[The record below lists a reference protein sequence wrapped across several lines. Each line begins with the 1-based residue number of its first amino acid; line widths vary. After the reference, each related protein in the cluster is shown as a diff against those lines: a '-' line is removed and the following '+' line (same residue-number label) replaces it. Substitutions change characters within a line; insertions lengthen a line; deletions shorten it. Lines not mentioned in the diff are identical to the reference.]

1 MTRTHSATIGLPLG
15 LAAVLLLLVLGAWV
29 EERHD
34 GREHVLEEARSAIVR
49 DAERLALVAQ
59 NSLGD
64 HPTRVAAEVA
74 AVATDVRVAHVALI
88 DPAGRVAVGQ
98 RLAWTGQ
105 PAVAVLEGYSPVR
118 FERVGRGRMFDLQV
132 DETARRLS
140 LMLPFSVPGSERDG
154 TGTGNSLRD
163 AGGVVYMTHDLWL
176 EDQLIDHANARRLGW
191 RLLLA
196 GLVIGVLSLLIRRA
210 YTRPLT
216 ALKNAVGRISVS
228 EQAGE
233 PVLEQGPSELRELAR
248 SFNRMGA
255 RLAHG
260 QQALRNS
267 NARLEGMIDAA
278 MDGIITVDSS
288 QRIVGFNRA
297 AAAMFGWPAHEALGL
312 PLEQLLPARF
322 RHGHV
327 AHMER
332 FRDSG
337 ESART
342 MSRNAVVNGL
352 RRNGEEFPVE
362 ASIACLTV
370 DGEVFYTAILR
381 DVTARVQAEH
391 EIRALNATLEE
402 RVARRTEALQQ
413 ANARLIEQE
422 SELREAKAIAENS
435 ARLKADF
442 LANMSHEIRTPLN
455 AVIGLGH
462 LAMRAATDERQRDYL
477 RKIAQSSQQL
487 LGLIN
492 DILDFSKIEA
502 NKLDIEQIDFQLS
515 KVLDDF
521 STLIAQRAAAK
532 GLELVFRVDRDVPD
546 HLVGDPL
553 RLSQMLLNYGN
564 NAVKF
569 TEHGEIEL
577 KVSRQPLAESEA
589 DSGVVALR
597 FELRDTGIGLSEA
610 QRTGLF
616 QSFHQADSSTSR
628 RYGGTGLGLAI
639 VSRLAALMGGEV
651 GVDSEPGKG
660 STFWLTA
667 RFGLSVN
674 RPAWQPPEPDVR
686 NRRVL
691 VVDDNATAR
700 LTLCDLLE
708 AIGLQA
714 HAVDGG
720 PAGLRALQQ
729 AQNDGEPYELALIDW
744 QMPGM
749 DGLETARRIAELGL
763 HKVPPR
769 ILVTAFG
776 REEIHRQAESEGF
789 AGVLVK
795 PVNASML
802 FDALMQV
809 FRRTGTGTGTG
820 TGNSTQVAS
829 EPIPLEHTLAAIRGA
844 HVLLVEDNEI
854 NQQVARELLVDAG
867 LQVDVAGN
875 GLLAT
880 EKIAR
885 RDYDLVLMDLDMP
898 VMDGLAATRAIRA
911 MPDRAGLCIVAMTA
925 SAMAEDRQR
934 CLDAG
939 MNDFVAKPIE
949 PDKLAQVLLAH
960 IAPGIARAPRVA
972 PLRPIT
978 RAPQPLDVDDD
989 TVPQAEGLDH
999 VLGLRRSGGKKA
1011 LYRSLL
1017 RKFVDSH
1024 RDVCARL
1031 KAALARGADG
1041 DTDGLAEAQHLA
1053 HTLKGVAG
1061 NLGASAVQ
1069 ALASELERRL
1079 SAGAPGA
1086 DLEAARAPLAD
1097 ALAQL
1102 VEALARQLPD
1112 IPETGDAAASAPDP
1126 EVLREVVETLDRQ
1139 LDEGDAEAQD
1149 TAARHAALLAG
1160 ALGDQ
1165 HLRFTH
1171 AVARYAYDE
1180 ARQMLRTLL
1189 ERP

>member
-1 MTRTHSATIGLPLG
+1 MKRPYSASIGLPLG
-15 LAAVLLLLVLGAWV
+15 LAGVLLLLLLGAWA
-29 EERHD
+29 EERHN
-34 GREHVLEEARSAIVR
+34 GRAEVLDRARTAIVR
-49 DAERLALVAQ
+49 DAERLALAAQ

-64 HPTRVAAEVA
+64 HPTRVAVEVA
-74 AVATDVRVAHVALI
+74 AVSTDVRVAIVALI

-118 FERVGRGRMFDLQV
+118 FERISRGRMFDLQV
-132 DETARRLS
+132 DEASRRLS
-140 LMLPFSVPGSERDG
+140 LMLPFEVSPDERQLRSE
-154 TGTGNSLRD
+154 N
-163 AGGVVYMTHDLWL
+163 GGVVYMTHDLSL
-176 EDQLIDHANARRLGW
+176 QDQQVDHRSARTLGL
-191 RLLLA
+191 RLLL
-196 GLVIGVLSLLIRRA
+196 LVLAIGVLSRLIRIA
-210 YTRPLT
+210 FTRPLR
-216 ALKNAVGRISVS
+216 ALQDVVGRISAS

-233 PVLEQGPSELRELAR
+233 PVPELGPSELRDLAR

-297 AAAMFGWPAHEALGL
+297 AAAMFGWPVAEALGQ
-312 PLEQLLPARF
+312 PLDVLMPGRF

-342 MSRNAVVNGL
+342 MSRNAVVHGV
-352 RRNGEEFPVE
+352 RRSGEEFPVE

-381 DVTARVQAEH
+381 DVTARMQAEH

-402 RVARRTEALQQ
+402 RVASRTAALSQ

-422 SELREAKAIAENS
+422 TELRDAKAVAENS

-462 LAMRAATDERQRDYL
+462 LAMRAASDERQRDYL
-477 RKIAQSSQQL
+477 RKIQQSSQQL

-502 NKLDIEQIDFQLS
+502 NKLDIEHIDFQLS

-532 GLELVFRVDRDVPD
+532 GLELVFRVGRDVPD

-577 KVSRQPLAESEA
+577 KVMRQPLPETEAEAGE
-589 DSGVVALR
+589 VALR
-597 FELRDTGIGLSEA
+597 FELRDTGIGLNEE
-610 QRTGLF
+610 QRGGLF

-639 VSRLAALMGGEV
+639 VSRLAELMGGEV
-651 GVDSEPGKG
+651 GVSSEPGKG

-667 RFGLSVN
+667 RFGLSPH

-714 HAVDGG
+714 DAVDGG
-720 PAGLRALQQ
+720 PAGLQALRQ
-729 AQNDGEPYELALIDW
+729 AQDDGEPYELALIDW

-749 DGLETARRIAELGL
+749 DGLETARQIRALGL
-763 HKVPPR
+763 AQVPSQ

-776 REEIHRQAESEGF
+776 REEIHHQAEAEGF
-789 AGVLVK
+789 SGVLVK
-795 PVNASML
+795 PVNGSML

-809 FRRTGTGTGTG
+809 FRKAGPPGAARPPDA
-820 TGNSTQVAS
+820 VP
-829 EPIPLEHTLAAIRGA
+829 EPVSMDQTLASIRGA
-844 HVLLVEDNEI
+844 VVLLVEDHEI

-867 LQVDVAGN
+867 LQVEVAVN
-875 GLLAT
+875 GLQAT
-880 EKIAR
+880 EKVAR

-898 VMDGLAATRAIRA
+898 VMDGLTATRAIRA
-911 MPDRAGLCIVAMTA
+911 MPDRADLCIVAMTA

-960 IAPGIARAPRVA
+960 IAPGIARAPQVV
-972 PLRPIT
+972 PVRPIT
-978 RAPQPLDVDDD
+978 RAPQPLADDAEV
-989 TVPQAEGLDH
+989 VPEVAGLDH
-999 VLGLRRSGGKKA
+999 ALGLRRSGGKKA

-1024 RDVCARL
+1024 QDVCERL
-1031 KAALARGADG
+1031 KAALDRHAGG
-1041 DTDGLAEAQHLA
+1041 DPSGRSEAQHLA
-1053 HTLKGVAG
+1053 HALKGVAG
-1061 NLGASAVQ
+1061 NLGASGVQ
-1069 ALASELERRL
+1069 ARASELERRL
-1079 SAGAPGA
+1079 VTGATH
-1086 DLEAARAPLAD
+1086 DELEAARAPLA
-1097 ALAQL
+1097 AELAELIGGLAQ
-1102 VEALARQLPD
+1102 QLPAV
-1112 IPETGDAAASAPDP
+1112 PAATETERPPPDP
-1126 EVLREVVETLDRQ
+1126 QRLQAVVRQLDRQ

-1149 TAARHAALLAG
+1149 TAARNASLLAD

-1171 AVARYAYDE
+1171 AIARYAFDE
-1180 ARQMLRTLL
+1180 ARQMLRALL
-1189 ERP
+1189 SPP